1 MMSESHEGVFTNGRL
16 VLDDGI
22 VDGTLVVRNGVIA
35 EIAQGSSQV
44 PGALDLGGDYLLPGL
59 VELHTDNLEKHF
71 VPRPGTH
78 WPAMAAI
85 VGHDAQVAV
94 AGITTVLDALAVGE
108 ASSGGD
114 RMENLTAMV
123 DAIREGTDKQMLRV
137 EHLLHLRC
145 EISHADVV
153 PLFEE
158 FLGDPMLRLVSI
170 MDHTPGQ
177 RQFTT
182 LDKYRYYYKKKYGW
196 SEEEFLSFVERQTEA
211 ARTHG
216 VPNRRAVVD
225 LAHENGLTLASHDD
239 ATHEHVDEAISDG
252 MSIAEF
258 PTTDAAARASRA
270 RGMAILMGAPNVVR
284 GGSHSGNVS
293 ALDLAAAGLLDILS
307 SDYVPQSLLH
317 GAFILSRQVEGWNL
331 ARAVRTVAGEPAKRV
346 GLVDRGRLAE
356 GLRADLVRVKDTG
369 DVPLVRGV
377 WVKGGRVI

>member
-1 MMSESHEGVFTNGRL
+1 MMSDKHECVFTNGKL
-16 VLDDGI
+16 VLDDRLVEGS
-22 VDGTLVVRNGVIA
+22 LVVRDGRITEIA
-35 EIAQGSSQV
+35 EGASAV
-44 PGALDLGGDYLLPGL
+44 PGSIDLGGDYLLPGL

-71 VPRPGTH
+71 VPRPGTR

-85 VGHDAQVAV
+85 VGHDAQIAA

-114 RMENLTAMV
+114 RMENLAAMV
-123 DAIREGTDKQMLRV
+123 TAIRAATAQQMLRV

-153 PLFEE
+153 SLFEG
-158 FLGDPMLRLVSI
+158 FLGDPLLRLVSI

-196 SEEEFLSFVERQTEA
+196 SEEEFLSFVDRQTEA
-211 ARTHG
+211 ARMHG
-216 VPNRRAVVD
+216 APNRRTVAE
-225 LAHENGLTLASHDD
+225 LARANGLTLASHDD
-239 ATHEHVDEAISDG
+239 ATLDHVEEAIGDG
-252 MSIAEF
+252 MTIAEF
-258 PTTDAAARASRA
+258 PTTGDAAHASRA

-293 ALDLAAAGLLDILS
+293 ALDLAGAGLLDILS

-317 GAFILSRQVEGWNL
+317 GAFILSRQIEGWNL
-331 ARAVRTVAGEPAKRV
+331 PRAVRTVAGEPARRV
-346 GLVDRGRLAE
+346 GLTDRGRLAE

-377 WVKGGRVI
+377 WVSGARVI

>member
-1 MMSESHEGVFTNGRL
+1 MMSDSRDGVFTNGRL
-16 VLDDGI
+16 VLEDEI
-22 VDGTLVVRNGVIA
+22 VQGTLVVRDGIIA
-35 EIAQGSSQV
+35 EISQGTSQL
-44 PGALDLGGDYLLPGL
+44 PGAVDLHGDYVLPGL

-71 VPRPGTH
+71 VPRPGTR
-78 WPAMAAI
+78 WPAMAAV
-85 VGHDAQVAV
+85 VGHDAQVAA
-94 AGITTVLDALAVGE
+94 AGITTVLDALAIGE

-123 DAIREGTDKQMLRV
+123 DAIRAGVEQQILRAT
-137 EHLLHLRC
+137 HLLHLRC
-145 EISHADVV
+145 EISHAEVV

-158 FLGDPMLRLVSI
+158 FLDDPLLKLVSI

-196 SEEEFLSFVERQTEA
+196 SEEEFLAFVERQTEA

-225 LAHENGLTLASHDD
+225 LARENGLTLASHDD
-239 ATHEHVDEAISDG
+239 ATHDHVTEAIADG
-252 MSIAEF
+252 MTIAEF
-258 PTTDAAARASRA
+258 PTTDDAARASRE

-293 ALDLAAAGLLDILS
+293 ALDLARDGLLDILS

-317 GAFILSRQVEGWNL
+317 GAFILARQVEGWSL
-331 ARAVRTVAGEPAKRV
+331 PRAVRTVASEPARRV
-346 GLVDRGRLAE
+346 GLTDRGVLAP
-356 GLRADLVRVKDTG
+356 GLRADFVRVREAD
-369 DVPLVRGV
+369 DLPLVRGV
-377 WVKGGRVI
+377 WVDGHRVI